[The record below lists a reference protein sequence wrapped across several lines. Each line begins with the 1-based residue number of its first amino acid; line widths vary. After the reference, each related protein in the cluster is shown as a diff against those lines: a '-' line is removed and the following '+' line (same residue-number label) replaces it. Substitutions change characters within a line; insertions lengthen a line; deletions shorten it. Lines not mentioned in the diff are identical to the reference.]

1 MYENAIEVLKELEKN
16 NFKAYIVGGFA
27 RDQYLKRKST
37 DVDICTNA
45 RPKDIT
51 KIFKNTKI
59 TNIDYGCVI
68 VKHKN
73 TLFAITTFRSD
84 NKYINNRRP
93 ESINYVDDLLED
105 LSRRDF
111 VINTMCIDAN
121 ENQIDLLDAKK
132 DIDKKI
138 IRTVGNSDKKISED
152 ALRILRAI
160 RFATTLN
167 FKLDE
172 NLKKSILKYK
182 NNLKKLSYTRK
193 KEELEKIFSSPNNK
207 YGINLIKELKL
218 EEPLEINLKINITQS
233 SIGIWSQINNHNYP
247 FTKQEKEILKK
258 IKETKDENILDPQ
271 IIYKKGLYIITLLAE
286 IENISKKKVLEVYN
300 NMPIHEKNEI
310 KIKPLEI
317 CSYLNIKPGIKLN
330 YIIKELEKEILENK
344 IKNEENT
351 IKTYL
356 NKYKMI

>member
-16 NFKAYIVGGFA
+16 NYKAYIVGGFA

-68 VKHKN
+68 VKYKN
-73 TLFAITTFRSD
+73 TLFALTTFRSD
-84 NKYINNRRP
+84 NKYVDNRKP

-105 LSRRDF
+105 LNRRDF

-121 ENQIDLLDAKK
+121 KQQIDLLDAKK

-138 IRTVGNSDKKISED
+138 IRTVGDSDKKIEED

-167 FKLDE
+167 FKIE
-172 NLKKSILKYK
+172 EQLKKSIIKYK
-182 NNLKKLSYTRK
+182 DNLKKLSYTRK

-207 YGINLIKELKL
+207 YGIRLLKELKL
-218 EEPLEINLKINITQS
+218 EEPLEINLNINITQS
-233 SIGIWSQINNHNYP
+233 SLGIWSQINNQNYP
-247 FTKQEKEILKK
+247 FTKQEIETIKK
-258 IKETKDENILDPQ
+258 IKETEVENILDPKV
-271 IIYKKGLYIITLLAE
+271 IYNKGLYITSLVGE
-286 IENISKKKVLEVYN
+286 IKNIPKKTILKVYN
-300 NMPIHEKNEI
+300 TMELHDRTEI

-317 CSYLNIKPGIKLN
+317 CSYLNIEPGLALN
-330 YIIKELEKEILENK
+330 HIIKELETNILEHK
-344 IKNEENT
+344 LKNEEEN
-351 IKTYL
+351 IKIFL
-356 NKYKMI
+356 NKYKK